1 MRVLFTTP
9 ILEYPP
15 AGGPQ
20 LRIANSIKALS
31 RVCELS
37 VVVRTSR
44 QLIGGDGAERY
55 YSQFCRELIYIPAG
69 LRLSSN
75 RYIRRTQRTWHALR
89 EHVSR
94 KEARSLLTLA
104 RARRVDALW
113 FGYGNISFPLI
124 KAVKAIEPEIK
135 VVCDTDSV
143 WSRFVL
149 RELPFQSNPFR
160 RWVVKRSGER
170 KRREEQEWVKLC
182 EVTTAVSDVDADY
195 YRALAADP
203 AHIRTFSN
211 VIDLDSYANPPAPA
225 PDVTR
230 PNIYLA
236 GTFGRYHSPMDVAA
250 RWMLSDVL
258 PRVKKDL
265 PDVHFYI
272 VGSGS
277 RSSLGYVDDEGVSVK
292 GKIPSVLP
300 YLCHAD
306 VSVVPLKFESGT
318 RFKILEAAA
327 CGVPVVSTTLGAEG
341 LPVVNGEHL
350 LIADDPDTFA
360 NAIVSLIR
368 DRALAAKLRK
378 NCREL
383 VRTRYGLDR
392 LADEAR
398 TILESL
404 ERV

>member
-31 RVCELS
+31 RVCELC
-37 VVVRTSR
+37 VVVRTSK
-44 QLIGGDGAERY
+44 QLIGGGEAERY
-55 YSQFCRELIYIPAG
+55 YAQFCRELIYTPAG
-69 LRLSSN
+69 RRLSSN
-75 RYIRRTQRTWHALR
+75 RYIRMAQRGWHALW
-89 EHVSR
+89 EHVLQ
-94 KEARSLLTLA
+94 KEARNLLALA
-104 RARRVDALW
+104 RARRVGALW

-135 VVCDTDSV
+135 VICDTDSV

-149 RELPFQSNPFR
+149 RELPFQPNPFR
-160 RWVVKRSGER
+160 RWMLKRRGER

-182 EVTTAVSDVDADY
+182 EVTTGVSEVDTEY
-195 YRALAADP
+195 YRALVHDP
-203 AHIRTFSN
+203 ARICVFSN
-211 VIDLDSYANPPAPA
+211 VIDLDSYTNPPAPA
-225 PDVTR
+225 PDVRR

-258 PRVKKDL
+258 PRVRKDV

-272 VGSGS
+272 VGRDSD
-277 RSSLGYVDDEGVSVK
+277 RSLGHLNDTGVSVK
-292 GKIPSVLP
+292 GKISSVLP
-300 YLCHAD
+300 YLCYAD

-327 CGVPVVSTTLGAEG
+327 CEVPIVSTTLGAEG

-350 LIADDPDTFA
+350 LIADDAESFA

-368 DRALAAKLRK
+368 DRALATRLRN

-383 VRTRYGLDR
+383 VRTRYSLDH

-404 ERV
+404 NHG